1 MSLEDVA
8 QRLKYGTRQIQSLE
22 EDDYPRLPGST
33 FVRGMMR
40 SYAKLL
46 EMDAGPLLDELQRRE
61 IPAHVTVDLRAKRIP
76 FPDGSKRPTR
86 VYVVMSVLVV
96 LIAAAVI
103 LEWQVG
109 FSPWSLTLAP
119 NTSVDAQAPADAGT
133 PAPEAGSAEVARS
146 QPSADQLATQQSATI
161 PNSAAAAPVTAVA
174 PVAGTALPEPS
185 VVRVP
190 VSGQTASRGRI
201 VLQFQRE
208 SWVEIKQADGRIIM
222 SQMNRG
228 GSEQELG
235 GTPPFDVII
244 GNAPSVRLVYNGQPV
259 DLRPHFKVDV
269 ARLILE

>member
-1 MSLEDVA
+1 MNESIQDAGPADTPTPVEPQASPGSMLSRRRLERGMSLEDVA

-133 PAPEAGSAEVARS
+133 PAPEAVSAEVAREDI
-146 QPSADQLATQQSATI
+146 QRK
-161 PNSAAAAPVTAVA
+161 
-174 PVAGTALPEPS
+174 G
-185 VVRVP
+185 
-190 VSGQTASRGRI
+190 GQRNDTSSLIR
-201 VLQFQRE
+201 
-208 SWVEIKQADGRIIM
+208 
-222 SQMNRG
+222 
-228 GSEQELG
+228 
-235 GTPPFDVII
+235 
-244 GNAPSVRLVYNGQPV
+244 RL
-259 DLRPHFKVDV
+259 R
-269 ARLILE
+269 